1 MTHCLLQVVVV
12 DPQGMV
18 VTATVAVMV
27 DMVEMVMGL
36 VDMIVVMAEA
46 AMEAEVMVAAVDME
60 VCMKYL

>member
-1 MTHCLLQVVVV
+1 VVV